1 MNTSVDL
8 HRNTWHRQS
17 MDELVPLLAKLR
29 RLLRS
34 RGRSIDDTDDLIQ
47 DAFVRLTV
55 YCKDHK
61 VEKTE
66 AFLVRTALN
75 LSIDQRI
82 RERRSRVDSVDLDTL
97 SLVDPGPN
105 PDVVYE
111 GEKRLL
117 HWQAGLLALSPR
129 RREVFLLNRLDG
141 YTFPQIAEK
150 LHISLS
156 MVEKHCAK
164 ALLFL
169 TDWMEDE
176 QGCPK

>member
-1 MNTSVDL
+1 
-8 HRNTWHRQS
+8 
-17 MDELVPLLAKLR
+17 MDEIIPLLAKLR

-55 YCKDHK
+55 YSKVHT
-61 VEKTE
+61 VEKPE
-66 AFLVRTALN
+66 AFLVRVALN

-82 RERRSRVDSVDLDTL
+82 RDQRSAIVSEDLDAL
-97 SLVDPGPN
+97 PLIDPGPAL
-105 PDVVYE
+105 DAVYE

-117 HWQAGLLALSPR
+117 HWQDGLRALSPR

-141 YTFPQIAEK
+141 YTFPQIADK
-150 LHISLS
+150 LRISVS

-164 ALLFL
+164 ATLFL
-169 TDWMEDE
+169 TEWMDHE
-176 QGCPK
+176 